1 MQMITYKVEFVFRD
15 IDSNLYTNG
24 EGSVVLEVKA
34 DDLRTATLIADRVC
48 KVMGADHC
56 VFN

>member
-1 MQMITYKVEFVFRD
+1 MITYKVEFVFRD